1 MALAIAVA
9 MLIAGCS
16 MQETLQQRA
25 ERIEPMLAA
34 AGSHMLPVDTPE
46 RIAESQWLT
55 SLNIR

>member
-1 MALAIAVA
+1 
-9 MLIAGCS
+9 
-16 MQETLQQRA
+16 
-25 ERIEPMLAA
+25 MLAA